1 MSEMLI
7 DTDIFV
13 DFLRNNN
20 KAKNFFEKIISGQI
34 TGYSSVITEAELF
47 SGKECEISE
56 KKDAVN
62 NLLSLINKT
71 AIDSII
77 ARQAGEFRRKYQIP
91 LMDALIAASAF

>member
-62 NLLSLINKT
+62 NLLSLINKKYSKASL
-71 AIDSII
+71 AINCVLADFNSLNC
-77 ARQAGEFRRKYQIP
+77 FR
-91 LMDALIAASAF
+91 